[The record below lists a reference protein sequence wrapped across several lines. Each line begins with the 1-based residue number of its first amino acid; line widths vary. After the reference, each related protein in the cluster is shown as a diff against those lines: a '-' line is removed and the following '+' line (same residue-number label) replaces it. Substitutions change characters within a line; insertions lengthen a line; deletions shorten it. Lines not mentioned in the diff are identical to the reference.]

1 MANTRYFSLPW
12 SFLSPRYV
20 ATQALVFA
28 VYRRAASER
37 VPPWVLVLLCLS
49 KRMHSVYVLRLFND
63 CWAMFLL
70 YAALLLFT
78 YRSWK
83 LGCVLFSLAVSVKMN
98 VMLFAPALQKKV
110 GIANAMMV
118 GSAMQ
123 AFGTYMGSLQTALA
137 PFLFWY
143 SCFFG
148 TGIGLAYTAPL
159 VLGFKWFPG
168 E

>member
-1 MANTRYFSLPW
+1 MLTLGTVYCWGNFISYLPPSMQYFDPSTATGAKDSL
-12 SFLSPRYV
+12 LSIPICM
-20 ATQALVFA
+20 TMQFI
-28 VYRRAASER
+28 
-37 VPPWVLVLLCLS
+37 
-49 KRMHSVYVLRLFND
+49 
-63 CWAMFLL
+63 
-70 YAALLLFT
+70 
-78 YRSWK
+78 
-83 LGCVLFSLAVSVKMN
+83 G
-98 VMLFAPALQKKV
+98 MLFAPALQKKV

-159 VLGFKWFPG
+159 VLGFKRFPG

>member
-1 MANTRYFSLPW
+1 M
-12 SFLSPRYV
+12 

-98 VMLFAPALQKKV
+98 VMLFAPALFLLMIKV
-110 GIANAMMV
+110 R
-118 GSAMQ
+118 
-123 AFGTYMGSLQTALA
+123 
-137 PFLFWY
+137 
-143 SCFFG
+143 
-148 TGIGLAYTAPL
+148 
-159 VLGFKWFPG
+159 
-168 E
+168 